1 MKISILLL
9 VSLLMAKVALGAD
22 PAPGDALRA
31 SDPPSAATGQ
41 SPPAADQSGR
51 SITADMALATDVWP
65 LVGEARLKVLIW
77 EVYDSALF
85 TPSGRWQGDAPYRL
99 SLHYLRNIPAAKLVE
114 ETEKAWREQG
124 RNHPRLNEWL
134 GLLGDLWP
142 DITEGDNLV
151 FGLNE
156 LGDSAFWF
164 NGSPLGSIEDRDFG
178 PLFGGIWLDPD
189 TPRPELRAQLIGPT
203 SKLAKNSQPEQTLAV
218 ALF

>member
-1 MKISILLL
+1 MKISIILL
-9 VSLLMAKVALGAD
+9 VSLLVTKVALGAD
-22 PAPGDALRA
+22 PVPGNALRA
-31 SDPPSAATGQ
+31 PDSPGEATGQ

-51 SITADMALATDVWP
+51 AKTDEMALATDVWP

-203 SKLAKNSQPEQTLAV
+203 SKLAKNSQP
-218 ALF
+218 

>member
-9 VSLLMAKVALGAD
+9 VYLLVTKVALGAD

-31 SDPPSAATGQ
+31 SDPPGATTGQ

-114 ETEKAWREQG
+114 ETEKAWRQQG

-203 SKLAKNSQPEQTLAV
+203 SKLAKNSQP
-218 ALF
+218 

>member
-1 MKISILLL
+1 
-9 VSLLMAKVALGAD
+9 
-22 PAPGDALRA
+22 
-31 SDPPSAATGQ
+31 
-41 SPPAADQSGR
+41 
-51 SITADMALATDVWP
+51 MALATDVWP

-85 TPSGRWQGDAPYRL
+85 TPSGHWQGDAPYRL

-151 FGLNE
+151 FGLNAS
-156 LGDSAFWF
+156 GKSAFWF
-164 NGSPLGSIEDRDFG
+164 NGSPTGSIEDRDFG

-189 TPRPELRAQLIGPT
+189 TPRPELRAQLIGPA
-203 SKLAKNSQPEQTLAV
+203 SKV
-218 ALF
+218 AQNRQL

>member
-1 MKISILLL
+1 
-9 VSLLMAKVALGAD
+9 
-22 PAPGDALRA
+22 
-31 SDPPSAATGQ
+31 
-41 SPPAADQSGR
+41 
-51 SITADMALATDVWP
+51 MALATDVWP

-85 TPSGRWQGDAPYRL
+85 TPSGHWQGDAPYRL

-156 LGDSAFWF
+156 WGDSAFWF
-164 NGSPLGSIEDRDFG
+164 NGSPLGSIEDHDFG

-203 SKLAKNSQPEQTLAV
+203 SKLAKNSQP
-218 ALF
+218 

>member
-1 MKISILLL
+1 
-9 VSLLMAKVALGAD
+9 
-22 PAPGDALRA
+22 
-31 SDPPSAATGQ
+31 
-41 SPPAADQSGR
+41 
-51 SITADMALATDVWP
+51 MALATDVWP

-85 TPSGRWQGDAPYRL
+85 TPSGHWQGDAPYRL

-134 GLLGDLWP
+134 VLLGDLWP

-151 FGLNE
+151 FGLNAS
-156 LGDSAFWF
+156 GKSAFWF

-189 TPRPELRAQLIGPT
+189 TPRPELRAQLIGPA
-203 SKLAKNSQPEQTLAV
+203 SKLAQNSQP
-218 ALF
+218 

>member
-9 VSLLMAKVALGAD
+9 MYLLVTKVALGAD

-31 SDPPSAATGQ
+31 PDPIGAATGQ

-51 SITADMALATDVWP
+51 VITDEMALATDVWP

-189 TPRPELRAQLIGPT
+189 TPRPELRAQLIGPA
-203 SKLAKNSQPEQTLAV
+203 SKLVQNSQP
-218 ALF
+218 

>member
-31 SDPPSAATGQ
+31 SDPPIAATGQ

-77 EVYDSALF
+77 EVYDSGLF

-203 SKLAKNSQPEQTLAV
+203 SKLAKNSQP
-218 ALF
+218 

>member
-1 MKISILLL
+1 MKISIVLLMSLL
-9 VSLLMAKVALGAD
+9 VTKVALGAD

-31 SDPPSAATGQ
+31 PDPTGAATGQ

-51 SITADMALATDVWP
+51 AVTDEMALATDVWP

-85 TPSGRWQGDAPYRL
+85 TPSGHWQGDAPYRL

-124 RNHPRLNEWL
+124 RNHPRLKEWL
-134 GLLGDLWP
+134 GLLGELWP
-142 DITEGDNLV
+142 NITKGDNLV
-151 FGLNE
+151 FGLNAP
-156 LGDSAFWF
+156 GKSAFWF

-189 TPRPELRAQLIGPT
+189 TPRPELRAQLIGPA
-203 SKLAKNSQPEQTLAV
+203 SKLAQNSQP
-218 ALF
+218 

>member
-9 VSLLMAKVALGAD
+9 VSLLVTKVALGAD
-22 PAPGDALRA
+22 PAPGDAIRA
-31 SDPPSAATGQ
+31 SDPPGAATGQ
-41 SPPAADQSGR
+41 SPPAADHSGR
-51 SITADMALATDVWP
+51 AITADMALAADVWP

-77 EVYDSALF
+77 KVYDSALF
-85 TPSGRWQGDAPYRL
+85 TPSGHWQGDAPYRL
-99 SLHYLRNIPAAKLVE
+99 SSHYLRNIPAAKLVE

-189 TPRPELRAQLIGPT
+189 SPRPELRAQLIGPT
-203 SKLAKNSQPEQTLAV
+203 SKLAKNSQP
-218 ALF
+218 

>member
-9 VSLLMAKVALGAD
+9 VSLLVTKVALGAD
-22 PAPGDALRA
+22 PVPGNALRA
-31 SDPPSAATGQ
+31 PDSPGEANGQ

-51 SITADMALATDVWP
+51 AKTDEIALATDVWP
-65 LVGEARLKVLIW
+65 LVGQARLKVLIW

-156 LGDSAFWF
+156 WGDSAFWF

-203 SKLAKNSQPEQTLAV
+203 SKLAKNSQP
-218 ALF
+218 

>member
-1 MKISILLL
+1 MKISIVLL
-9 VSLLMAKVALGAD
+9 VSLLVTKVALGTD
-22 PAPGDALRA
+22 PVPGNALRA
-31 SDPPSAATGQ
+31 PDSPGEATGQ

-51 SITADMALATDVWP
+51 ANTDEMALATDVWP

-203 SKLAKNSQPEQTLAV
+203 SKLAKNSQQ
-218 ALF
+218 

>member
-1 MKISILLL
+1 MRISILLL
-9 VSLLMAKVALGAD
+9 VSLLVTKVALGAD

-31 SDPPSAATGQ
+31 PDPTGAATWQ

-51 SITADMALATDVWP
+51 AITDEMALATDVWP

-189 TPRPELRAQLIGPT
+189 TPRPELRAQLIGPA
-203 SKLAKNSQPEQTLAV
+203 SKLVQNSQP
-218 ALF
+218 

>member
-1 MKISILLL
+1 MKISIILL
-9 VSLLMAKVALGAD
+9 VSLLVTKVALGAD
-22 PAPGDALRA
+22 PVPGNALRA
-31 SDPPSAATGQ
+31 PDSPGEATGQ

-51 SITADMALATDVWP
+51 AKTDEMALATDVWP

-142 DITEGDNLV
+142 HITEGDNLV

-189 TPRPELRAQLIGPT
+189 TPRPELRAQLIGPA
-203 SKLAKNSQPEQTLAV
+203 SKLAQNSQP
-218 ALF
+218 